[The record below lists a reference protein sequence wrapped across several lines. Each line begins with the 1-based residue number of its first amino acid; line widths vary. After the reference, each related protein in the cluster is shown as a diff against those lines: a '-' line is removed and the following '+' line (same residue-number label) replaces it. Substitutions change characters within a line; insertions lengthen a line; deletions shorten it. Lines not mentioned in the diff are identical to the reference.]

1 MTGRCAI
8 GFPLR
13 SAAWR
18 AGGFLALWLILSGA
32 DPGGLPAGV
41 IAVMAATWN
50 SLRLLP
56 PSGLRLSRVAT
67 ARLILRFLAQSV
79 VAGMDVAWRALDPRL
94 PLQPGFIAYP
104 VRLARGAA
112 RNTFCTLSSLL
123 PGTLPVRTDE
133 RDALVVHCLDTGEPI
148 ERQLGAEE
156 ALLTRAMGGPG
167 HA

>member
-1 MTGRCAI
+1 MTGRSDASL
-8 GFPLR
+8 PLR
-13 SAAWR
+13 SVAWR
-18 AGGFLALWLILSGA
+18 AVAFSALWLILSGA

-41 IAVMAATWN
+41 IAVMAATWS

-67 ARLILRFLAQSV
+67 AHLMLRFLAQSV
-79 VAGMDVAWRALDPRL
+79 VAGMDVARRALDPRL

-156 ALLTRAMGGPG
+156 ALLTRVMGGRD
-167 HA
+167 HD